1 MPNPLTGLTR
11 IDSEDITDGS
21 IDQSKL
27 SPSASFPS
35 SIFTGVDTNLTEKNT
50 FNVGVI
56 GFKMAVNEGLIVHN
70 LIDGVVDEFNSEGGI
85 DTAENV
91 NASYDSTSD
100 FYTNDSSTP
109 IPSPTEI
116 TSYTSGSGNFTA
128 EPTVTAVNVLVVGGG
143 GAGGATTSDGAA
155 GGGSGGLIY
164 YPDYPV
170 TGGQSYPY
178 VVGAGGA
185 GKPTGP
191 APIPP
196 FNGSD
201 SSFGPLVGEGGG
213 RGGDAEGFPTGMH
226 VGSSGGSGGGMG
238 GKTPDTGPWPLY
250 PSPIPVSNF
259 IGNGLIPSVPAVGG
273 ATPTIPVNVY
283 TVGSGAYGRS
293 TQVANHPTSLTPSVL
308 PVNSPGGFG
317 NRGGLGSA
325 AGDASSPPDGFAD
338 GAGGGGAG
346 GIGGDVTSEG
356 DKAGG
361 AGLAYTIADGST
373 PIFYGQGGAGA
384 DNESN
389 LAGATGTANR
399 GDGGSG
405 GGRQSPG
412 GSNQSGGAGGSGIVI
427 VKESIAGALSNTMTL
442 VSDTF
447 TANSTPTTARI
458 VVFAELP
465 DGTSD
470 FQVTA
475 TRDDSVYNAITLTDT
490 GYVSGSSGTKIFTGS
505 TPLTGT
511 ASPQVQMRWKIT
523 GTSLTG
529 NNKIH
534 GVSLQWK

>member
-70 LIDGVVDEFNSEGGI
+70 LIDGVVDEFTTEGGI
-85 DTAENV
+85 DTAENS
-91 NASYDSTSD
+91 NATYDSTSD
-100 FYTNDSSTP
+100 FYTNDSTTT
-109 IPSPTEI
+109 IPSSTEI

-325 AGDASSPPDGFAD
+325 AGDAGSPPDGFAD

-346 GIGGDVTSEG
+346 AIGGDVTSEG

-373 PIFYGQGGAGA
+373 PVTYGAGGAGA

-389 LAGATGTANR
+389 LAGAAATANT
-399 GDGGSG
+399 GNGGSG

-427 VKESIAGALSNTMTL
+427 VKESISGALSSTMTL

-447 TANSTPTTARI
+447 TANSTPSKARI

-529 NNKIH
+529 GNKIH